1 MTFSEKSDI
10 IKVQKRKREE
20 KSEKKTFQ
28 KKNKKDLTNKVES
41 DIIKMSKGEN
51 NSLRYKKIGLRPTQ
65 SRKTERKVYYD

>member
-20 KSEKKTFQ
+20 KSQKTFQ
-28 KKNKKDLTNKVES
+28 KKIKKDLTNKVES

-51 NSLRYKKIGLRPTQ
+51 NSLRYKKGSDQRQ
-65 SRKTERKVYYD
+65 QRKEIYHGKDDCS

>member
-20 KSEKKTFQ
+20 KSQKNFSKKI
-28 KKNKKDLTNKVES
+28 KKDLTNKVES

-51 NSLRYKKIGLRPTQ
+51 NSLRYKKNRVATNAKSKDRKKGLL
-65 SRKTERKVYYD
+65 